1 MKKNNKKMDIVFLLD
16 KSGSMA
22 GCEKDT
28 INSYNN
34 YILEELKNNVSITTI
49 LFNDKCETLH
59 FRKNIKDVKP
69 LTTRDYYTT
78 GCTALYDAI
87 GKTIEKFEGV
97 NNKILFVI
105 TTDGL
110 ENSSI
115 KYTRKEINKL
125 ISEHNK
131 WEFLYIGAD
140 IDSYAEGNLIGIND
154 DHIANYEKSSKG
166 INNLFK
172 SIKRFCL
179 LFEEDEFDI
188 DWKSDLK

>member
-28 INSYNN
+28 IDSYNN
-34 YILEELKNNVSITTI
+34 YILEELNNNVNISTI
-49 LFNDKCETLH
+49 LFNDKCETLY

-69 LTTRDYYTT
+69 LTNRDYYTT

-87 GKTIEKFEGV
+87 GKTIDKFEEV
-97 NNKILFVI
+97 NNKVLFII

-115 KYTRKEINKL
+115 KYTRKEIFKMIN
-125 ISEHNK
+125 EHKN
-131 WEFLYIGAD
+131 WEFIYIGAD
-140 IDSYAEGNLIGIND
+140 IDSYAEGNRIGINN

-166 INNLFK
+166 ISNLFK
-172 SIKRFCL
+172 AVKKFSL
-179 LFEEDEFDI
+179 LYEDDEFDI